1 MNNKVMM
8 FSASWCGPCQKAKP
22 MFEELSVRYAA
33 VAEFELRDVDDH
45 DGENDPVKE
54 FGILSVPTFV
64 LFQGREEVLRS
75 VGDFGVI
82 ESALQN
88 LE

>member
-1 MNNKVMM
+1 
-8 FSASWCGPCQKAKP
+8 

-75 VGDFGVI
+75 VGKLDAI
-82 ESALQN
+82 EDVLRTIEVA
-88 LE
+88 